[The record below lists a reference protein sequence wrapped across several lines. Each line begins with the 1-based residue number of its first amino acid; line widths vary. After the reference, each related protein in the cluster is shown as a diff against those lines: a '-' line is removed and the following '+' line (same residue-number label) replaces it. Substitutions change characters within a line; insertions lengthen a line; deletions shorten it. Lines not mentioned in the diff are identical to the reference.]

1 MNYGFETALNK
12 SDRGGWVRLLTLTYL
27 RWMAVI
33 GQTFAVII
41 SYYFLKLNFSII
53 CFIWFPKLLL

>member
-1 MNYGFETALNK
+1 MNYSFETALNK

-27 RWMAVI
+27 RWIAII

-41 SYYFLKLNFSII
+41 G
-53 CFIWFPKLLL
+53 FIF